1 MNAMMESEVLRLI
14 TNREIR
20 SDVEAILIV
29 RFLDVL
35 VTHTT
40 TTDDEAFSPGVN
52 LILLVFNV
60 FKKKKFKSSFKTN
73 FFHFF
78 FNSGW
83 RSGLPRDH
91 SQRPRRSRL
100 HLLRRQVQLGQLRL
114 PHHHLDL
121 NGLTFH

>member
-1 MNAMMESEVLRLI
+1 MIMNAMMESEVLRLI

-52 LILLVFNV
+52 FINMLMISFYEGKRCGAQLL
-60 FKKKKFKSSFKTN
+60 
-73 FFHFF
+73 FHQQ
-78 FNSGW
+78 NYA
-83 RSGLPRDH
+83 
-91 SQRPRRSRL
+91 
-100 HLLRRQVQLGQLRL
+100 QLYQ
-114 PHHHLDL
+114 
-121 NGLTFH
+121 